1 MLTRSRT
8 ESQGNSI
15 AAMAPS
21 LDDVMSELKL
31 LKKLMNESAEKAA
44 TKEDVIDLKATIEQQ
59 NLTIKS
65 LGDKVQSLQ
74 SEVETLKLDLDDKE
88 QYQRRTSLRIFGLPQ
103 EEGEDS
109 ESCRAKIIKIIQ
121 DEKLDITLDS
131 VDRAH
136 RIGKREKGKPAQ
148 VILKFATFRSR
159 TIFYRARDRIKTN
172 HKVRTHLDLTK
183 SRLDTLNKAKN
194 LSESSSKVKFICANI
209 NCELMA
215 VTDGKPFY
223 FRTLDDLD
231 IFLGA

>member
-215 VTDGKPFY
+215 VTDGKLFY

-231 IFLGA
+231 VFLGA